1 MQGGQVVTVGRGVAG
16 VGNDADDGA
25 AQRGAL
31 QQPAAHQLH
40 VARRVHAR
48 PHGRAGQQDAFM
60 GEQQRQAA
68 GDLDGAA
75 RRHGRLSAPQ
85 SPAPL
90 RAPGRFRLGLGS
102 ARRSPPSTAIP
113 AHSGTLPGAAPT
125 AAPTADFKIP
135 WVTARAQLRTAAAAT
150 SRWQAST

>member
-1 MQGGQVVTVGRGVAG
+1 MQRGQVVTVGRGVAG
-16 VGNDADDGA
+16 VGDDANDGA

-60 GEQQRQAA
+60 GEQQRQPA

-85 SPAPL
+85 SHAPL
-90 RAPGRFRLGLGS
+90 RAPGRLRLGLGLGPGS
-102 ARRSPPSTAIP
+102 ASRSPP
-113 AHSGTLPGAAPT
+113 GTGRGFPPT
-125 AAPTADFKIP
+125 AGPC
-135 WVTARAQLRTAAAAT
+135 RAQHLQPPLRPILK
-150 SRWQAST
+150 SRG

>member
-1 MQGGQVVTVGRGVAG
+1 MQRGQVVTVGRGVAG
-16 VGNDADDGA
+16 VGDDADDSA

-48 PHGRAGQQDAFM
+48 PHGRAGQQDALV

-68 GDLDGAA
+68 GDLDRAT

-90 RAPGRFRLGLGS
+90 RAPGRDRLGIRVTDRAGRRAQGAARA
-102 ARRSPPSTAIP
+102 ARRRAPPAP
-113 AHSGTLPGAAPT
+113 GGTLPGTAPT
-125 AAPTADFKIP
+125 AAPPPFLKP
-135 WVTARAQLRTAAAAT
+135 CG
-150 SRWQAST
+150 

>member
-1 MQGGQVVTVGRGVAG
+1 MQRGQVVTVGRGVAG
-16 VGNDADDGA
+16 VGDDADDSA

-48 PHGRAGQQDAFM
+48 PHGRAGQQDALV

-68 GDLDGAA
+68 GDLDRAT

-90 RAPGRFRLGLGS
+90 RAPGRDRLRIRVTDRIG
-102 ARRSPPSTAIP
+102 
-113 AHSGTLPGAAPT
+113 PG
-125 AAPTADFKIP
+125 
-135 WVTARAQLRTAAAAT
+135 VGRRAQRAPLAAGHPPPPAGPCRALRLQPPH
-150 SRWQAST
+150 RRF